1 MLDIIQF
8 KDYSEW
14 LNSQPLDMKARD
26 FWLENLKGYQIKDSF
41 IKDLQKDKI
50 SYSGHQTTIEFS
62 KTEKDG
68 LTELAY
74 SQNCTLFSILISIIT
89 SFIYKHSGHKDICIG
104 TVDAEKNDKILFSC
118 IGMFVNTFPLRIKL
132 NEEETFIQFLGN
144 VNHQIIKTATYSNC
158 SITDIFPQYANIF
171 DILVAYQNPDF
182 NLKDI

>member
-1 MLDIIQF
+1 
-8 KDYSEW
+8 
-14 LNSQPLDMKARD
+14 MKARD

-89 SFIYKHSGHKDICIG
+89 SFIYKHSL
-104 TVDAEKNDKILFSC
+104 E
-118 IGMFVNTFPLRIKL
+118 
-132 NEEETFIQFLGN
+132 
-144 VNHQIIKTATYSNC
+144 
-158 SITDIFPQYANIF
+158 FPQKN
-171 DILVAYQNPDF
+171 
-182 NLKDI
+182 